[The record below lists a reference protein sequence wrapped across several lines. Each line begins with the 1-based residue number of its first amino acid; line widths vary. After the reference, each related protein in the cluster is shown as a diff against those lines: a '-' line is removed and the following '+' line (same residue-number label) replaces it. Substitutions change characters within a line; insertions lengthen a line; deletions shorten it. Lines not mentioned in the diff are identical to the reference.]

1 MRLLSGSLI
10 LLTRPLGRLKRWIK
24 MRQVE
29 IYQRYGDMNSA
40 SHLLY
45 LASFAETRLILEKLD
60 ARIGE
65 DCYIENPLLVHN
77 AVHDYANL
85 SLGNQVY
92 IGKDCFLDLSAPL
105 MIEDRVTIAMRVTI
119 LTHFDGGHSAA
130 ATYLPKEKLPVRIEA
145 GAYIGAGV
153 ILLPGVT
160 VGAGAIVAAGA
171 VVNRDVPAEMVVGG
185 VPSREIKSIG

>member
-1 MRLLSGSLI
+1 MTVLSGSLT

-29 IYQRYGDMNSA
+29 IYQRAGDMNAA

-45 LASFAETRLILEKLD
+45 LASYSDTRLILDKLS
-60 ARIGE
+60 AQISE
-65 DCYIENPLLVHN
+65 DCYIENPLLVQN

-85 SLGNQVY
+85 HLGSHVY

-105 MIEDRVTIAMRVTI
+105 TIGDRVTIAMRVTI
-119 LTHFDGGHSAA
+119 LTHFDGGQSAA
-130 ATYLPKEKLPVRIEA
+130 AEYYSKEKLPVRIEV
-145 GAYIGAGV
+145 GAYIGAGA

-160 VGAGAIVAAGA
+160 VGANAIVAAGA
-171 VVNRDVPAEMVVGG
+171 VVNRDVQAEMVVGG
-185 VPSREIKSIG
+185 VPSREIKPVG